1 MDNYHGHFAY
11 ATSADAA
18 AYMSSLRYPGMG
30 GMAPMAGGGAMH
42 VMPSI
47 DTLTSAAATAAASV
61 AAASEPLPPSS
72 AMNLLPYS
80 SRVGGNKTSSCLIY
94 RYDDARGAGE
104 HKSHQMCTTDGRLFV
119 EHIPNHSI
127 VYIPTDSSV
136 DQVLR
141 DLRKSR
147 GSQSKQ
153 LKQGSKQQQQPVQ
166 QQQQPTH
173 VHVYPQAAAMQPQ
186 YSQPMHY
193 DPALHY
199 EQHQAPFMHHTPEMQ
214 AQHLPMYDQAQP
226 PMPHPQP
233 KQHIEHPSAQM
244 QMQMQM
250 QMQLPATST
259 PAPAAVRKPKEKS
272 AKPINAFIKYRSY
285 KIAELKKQHPEVSQT
300 DISRLAGECWKNE
313 AEEIKARFREQ
324 YIEEKKLYD
333 LKKISNK
340 RARDSSEALSD
351 TDGSVAG
358 GDSAQ
363 ALAAESGSITAPL
376 PSDAG
381 SLGLPHGFD
390 PKRRRRSL
398 TLPPSGGAEPQRA
411 ASSSPMLTPKNPKR
425 RCITVDMRKQLAK
438 ATFTPHAIDT
448 GLSRAHSMNDAVAA
462 AAAAAAASISQY
474 DVAGVYAPLGFA
486 TPVVHPADVAA
497 SPYLDDM
504 SPMRLPVNQT
514 FSLPPA
520 LTSMTPPQGSDSLAP
535 MAAFDENAAA
545 AVVAA
550 AAAAAFDLYT
560 SENEELV
567 AASISS
573 LVASTQAAA
582 STPEMAASAALVAT
596 TTPLAVGS
604 DMLSTMPSDYF
615 GSPQ

>member
-1 MDNYHGHFAY
+1 MDNTYHGHFAY

-30 GMAPMAGGGAMH
+30 GMAPMTGGGAMH

-47 DTLTSAAATAAASV
+47 DTLTSAAASAAMSAAA
-61 AAASEPLPPSS
+61 ACEPLPPSS

-80 SRVGGNKTSSCLIY
+80 SRVGGNKTSPCAIY
-94 RYDDARGAGE
+94 RYDDAQGGVGE

-127 VYIPTDSSV
+127 VYVPVESSV
-136 DQVLR
+136 DQALR
-141 DLRKSR
+141 DLRKPR
-147 GSQSKQ
+147 GGQAKQ
-153 LKQGSKQQQQPVQ
+153 HKQGAAKPAYAPALQP
-166 QQQQPTH
+166 P
-173 VHVYPQAAAMQPQ
+173 

-193 DPALHY
+193 DQALHY
-199 EQHQAPFMHHTPEMQ
+199 DHPAAGFLHPAADMP
-214 AQHLPMYDQAQP
+214 AQLPPMYDQPPLPQP
-226 PMPHPQP
+226 PQ
-233 KQHIEHPSAQM
+233 KQHIEHPAAQL
-244 QMQMQM
+244 QMQM

-259 PAPAAVRKPKEKS
+259 PAPPAARKPKEKS

-285 KIAELKKQHPEVSQT
+285 KIAELKKLHPEVSQT

-313 AEEIKARFREQ
+313 AEDIKARFREQ

-340 RARDSSEALSD
+340 RARDSSEAPSD
-351 TDGSVAG
+351 TDASVAAG
-358 GDSAQ
+358 CGNDSAQ
-363 ALAAESGSITAPL
+363 AESGSITAPL
-376 PSDAG
+376 PSDAAG
-381 SLGLPHGFD
+381 RLGLPHGFD

-398 TLPPSGGAEPQRA
+398 TLPPSGTAEPPRA

-425 RCITVDMRKQLAK
+425 RCVTVDMRKQLAK
-438 ATFTPHAIDT
+438 AAFLPPHAIDT

-486 TPVVHPADVAA
+486 TPVVHPADVTA

-504 SPMRLPVNQT
+504 SPMRLPVGPS

-520 LTSMTPPQGSDSLAP
+520 LTSMTPPHAADSLAP
-535 MAAFDENAAA
+535 MAAFDPAAIDENAA

-573 LVASTQAAA
+573 LVASTHAAA
-582 STPEMAASAALVAT
+582 TMPEMAAVSGALVAT
-596 TTPLAVGS
+596 ATPQAVAG
-604 DMLSTMPSDYF
+604 DVLSTISSDYF
-615 GSPQ
+615 GSPQHH